1 MKKLLSCLVLLI
13 SVSCASLSCNQ
24 PEASK
29 LEYDIKFS
37 NESLIDIDW
46 VNLVD
51 GEARLSCGI
60 LEGNGAYSK
69 VIMDCHRPLSG
80 KEMRIEFYDDKIPVN
95 KRKIP
100 QTISIPPIL
109 DYNNKRIVIHIL
121 SPNRAKVELLKRP

>member
-1 MKKLLSCLVLLI
+1 
-13 SVSCASLSCNQ
+13 
-24 PEASK
+24 
-29 LEYDIKFS
+29 
-37 NESLIDIDW
+37 
-46 VNLVD
+46 
-51 GEARLSCGI
+51 
-60 LEGNGAYSK
+60 
-69 VIMDCHRPLSG
+69 MDCHRPLSG